1 MENRLDR
8 LCDKSKGAGQGK
20 SAMQAPLVTGLKR
33 VLVLSVPLLG
43 LVVAACATVTVDS
56 APEVKQKV
64 VAERAQARWQAL
76 MKGDLDAAY
85 AFLSPASKKATPLMD
100 YARTIKPG
108 MWREVKVDKVN
119 CEAEAV
125 QGAAVSNLR
134 CQDDEGD
141 NDPGLGVLDHRRRFS
156 LVRLSL
162 NLRFRDVA
170 NIRQAAWGLGR
181 AGV

>member
-108 MWREVKVDKVN
+108 MWRDVKVDKVN
-119 CEAEAV
+119 CEAELCKVQLAV
-125 QGAAVSNLR
+125 TYDAKMMKGITTPVWESWIIE
-134 CQDDEGD
+134 DG
-141 NDPGLGVLDHRRRFS
+141 S
-156 LVRLSL
+156 
-162 NLRFRDVA
+162 
-170 NIRQAAWGLGR
+170 AWY
-181 AGV
+181 VYH